1 MGKKKFFKSVWFWL
15 FIIAAVLGGFF
26 MHDALVYSDQN
37 DSLIAKNK
45 KLVKENKQY
54 KQLFTT
60 LSGGS
65 STSDDESSDSSE
77 EESVYGLNEESIL
90 AKNGTDKMYG
100 IKITQADQNFND
112 HGKSLV
118 GQTDMGAGMN
128 LSAEN
133 GLQITADYTNYGLSD
148 PFLASTQYFTI
159 YDDKGKTV
167 EMLNQQD
174 GQDEVTEGHT
184 GTTHFWVNLN
194 KPVSQTKYIEI
205 EYKDGSIGG
214 VSKFKIELTA

>member
-1 MGKKKFFKSVWFWL
+1 MEKKKFFKSIWFWL
-15 FIIAAVLGGFF
+15 FIVAAVLGGFF

-65 STSDDESSDSSE
+65 SSNSDESNDSSE
-77 EESVYGLNEESIL
+77 KESVYGLNEESIL

-112 HGKSLV
+112 HGKTLV
-118 GQTDMGAGMN
+118 GQSDMGASMN
-128 LSAEN
+128 LSQDK
-133 GLQITADYTNYGLSD
+133 GLQVTADYTNYGLSD
-148 PFLASTQYFTI
+148 PFLASTQYFTV
-159 YDDKGKTV
+159 YDDEGKTV
-167 EMLNQQD
+167 EMLSQQD
-174 GQDEVTEGHT
+174 GQDEVTEDHT

-205 EYKDGSIGG
+205 EYKDGEIGG
-214 VSKFKIELTA
+214 VSKFKIELN

>member
-1 MGKKKFFKSVWFWL
+1 MEKKKFFKSICFWL
-15 FIIAAVLGGFF
+15 FIVVAVLGGFF

-37 DSLIAKNK
+37 ESLIAKNK

-54 KQLFTT
+54 KQLFST

-65 STSDDESSDSSE
+65 SSSSDESSDSSE
-77 EESVYGLNEESIL
+77 KESVYGLNEESIL

-112 HGKSLV
+112 HGKTLV
-118 GQTDMGAGMN
+118 GQSDMGASMN
-128 LSAEN
+128 LSQDK
-133 GLQITADYTNYGLSD
+133 GLQVTADYTNYGLTD
-148 PFLASTQYFTI
+148 PFLASTQYFTV
-159 YDDKGKTV
+159 YDDEGKTV
-167 EMLNQQD
+167 EMLSQQD

-205 EYKDGSIGG
+205 EYKDGEIGG
-214 VSKFKIELTA
+214 VSKFKINMN